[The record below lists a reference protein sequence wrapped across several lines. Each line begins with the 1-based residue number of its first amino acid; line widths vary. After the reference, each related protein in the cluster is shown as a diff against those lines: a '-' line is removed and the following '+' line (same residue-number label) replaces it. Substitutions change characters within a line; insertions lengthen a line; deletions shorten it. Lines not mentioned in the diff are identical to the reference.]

1 MKLKLISL
9 NVEGIR
15 HFERVLPFLEKE
27 DPDIICLQEAAEDYI
42 KILEEKNYFVS
53 HLERSLRERDGKLF
67 VDGQL
72 IATKAPH
79 RSSSHYYFYPADKLE
94 IEEFDEEVG
103 RYNNKQG
110 VLVADI
116 DLGTHKTTIAT
127 THFTWAPDA
136 KETTRAQE
144 EDLENLLM
152 FTNQLPPHILCG
164 DFNLSRKHSHLYQK
178 LTEYYN
184 DQIPSEFTSSLDRE
198 FHRVGSDPEKEFLF
212 TESMVDYIFTKE
224 LHTVRDVRLEF
235 GLSDHAAIISYLE
248 IG

>member
-9 NVEGIR
+9 NVEGVR

-53 HLERSLRERDGKLF
+53 HLERSLRERDGELF

-79 RSSSHYYFYPADKLE
+79 QSSNHYYFYPADKLE
-94 IEEFDEEVG
+94 KEEFNEETG

-110 VLVADI
+110 VLVADV
-116 DLGTHKTTIAT
+116 DFGNQTATIAT

-136 KETTRAQE
+136 KETTLAQE
-144 EDLENLLM
+144 EDLGNLLK

-164 DFNLSRKHSHLYQK
+164 DFNLSRKHSHLYQE
-178 LTEYYN
+178 LTKHYT

-198 FHRVGSDPEKEFLF
+198 FHRTGSDPEKEFLF
-212 TESMVDYIFTKE
+212 TESMVDYIFTKDP
-224 LHTVRDVRLEF
+224 HTAYDVRLEF
-235 GLSDHAAIISYLE
+235 GLSDHAAIISYLD